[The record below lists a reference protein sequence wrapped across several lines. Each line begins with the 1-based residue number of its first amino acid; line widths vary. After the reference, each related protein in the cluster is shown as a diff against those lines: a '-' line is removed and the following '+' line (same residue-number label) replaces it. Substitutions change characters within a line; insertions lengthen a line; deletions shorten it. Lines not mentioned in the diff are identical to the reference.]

1 MGTDGISHVK
11 RQTLK
16 EAQGTFHPL
25 PKRLYT
31 LKEASVYLGRTLW
44 GVREMVWAGKIPVV
58 RDGKR
63 LFIDINDLEMYV
75 TRYKTTYV

>member
-1 MGTDGISHVK
+1 MGTDQTTHIK
-11 RQTLK
+11 RQRLK
-16 EAQGTFHPL
+16 EAQGTSYPL

-31 LKEASVYLGRTLW
+31 LKEAAVYLGRTLW
-44 GVREMVWAGKIPVV
+44 GVREMVWAGKLPVV